1 MDKLEKA
8 FLLQDTFG
16 RQIDDLKYI
25 AKALIEYV
33 PQSHQ
38 ELIPDAIDAHIR
50 SSERFPTPS
59 HILEILGL
67 VKKFDKSYYL
77 RLLEKQRNFEAGFS
91 EIAYIKSYEENSR
104 NVLDG
109 HPDLRSSLAA
119 IAGPGEMLEI
129 ENKITKELSDGIDY
143 GKMFEVFWMACPK
156 KINEP
161 KTKNK
166 FLGIVYGEDP
176 EIKQTS
182 PDEVIEGMWYYQ
194 KVVKDQEDKYIKSP
208 VNWLNESGWLDEH
221 KGFAKPK
228 WGWWRVFSCMEWLIE
243 NRQNY
248 HIKLMLEK
256 QSEVND
262 IKWNWYIFGPPPGH
276 PEFFLFEVD
285 QNLHKLLDGER
296 FDEQVQKLIDRFGLL
311 EEKDKKAIPKF
322 TKHYS
327 RESKNELLPWQRYE
341 DEPDA
346 GIVENNFQEKELEH
360 GGA

>member
-33 PQSHQ
+33 PQSHH
-38 ELIPDAIDAHIR
+38 ELIPDAIDAHIKT
-50 SSERFPTPS
+50 SERFPTPS

-67 VKKFDKSYYL
+67 VKKFDKTYYL
-77 RLLEKQRNFEAGFS
+77 RLLEKQRSFDASFS
-91 EIAYIKSYEENSR
+91 EIAYIKSYEENSM

-119 IAGPGEMLEI
+119 IAGPGEILGI
-129 ENKITKELSDGIDY
+129 ENKITKNLSDGIDY
-143 GKMFEVFWMACPK
+143 EKMFEVFWMASPK

-176 EIKQTS
+176 EIKQAS
-182 PDEVIEGMWYYQ
+182 PDEIIEGMWYYQ
-194 KVVKDQEDKYIKSP
+194 KVVKDQEDKYVKSP

-228 WGWWRVFSCMEWLIE
+228 WGWWRVFIDVEWLIE
-243 NRQNY
+243 NRQNC
-248 HIKLMLEK
+248 HIKLMLER
-256 QSEVND
+256 QSEEND
-262 IKWNWYIFGPPPGH
+262 IKWNWHMFGPPPGH
-276 PEFFLFEVD
+276 PECFLFELD
-285 QNLHKLLDGER
+285 PNLHKPVDEKR
-296 FDEQVQKLIDRFGLL
+296 FDEQVQNLIARFGLL
-311 EEKDKKAIPKF
+311 EEEDKKAVPKV
-322 TKHYS
+322 TKFPFS
-327 RESKNELLPWQRYE
+327 IKQNKLLPWQRYTE
-341 DEPDA
+341 EFGP
-346 GIVENNFQEKELEH
+346 NMPEKELEH
-360 GGA
+360 G